1 MVLNSECVIIL
12 KFAAPDCASLI
23 LAETICVECLISTL
37 SCSVQLPTFD
47 TTFCQPAAVHCS
59 TRFAAIINSKFFVVF
74 ARTNLYFGDR

>member
-12 KFAAPDCASLI
+12 KFAAPDCASL
-23 LAETICVECLISTL
+23 LSAETIWVECLISTL
-37 SCSVQLPTFD
+37 SCSVQLPTFE
-47 TTFCQPAAVHCS
+47 TNFCQPAVVHCS